1 MTKKMR
7 VGIQGIKTSFHDI
20 AAKKYFKEREI
31 QIVECASFIGLCQ
44 ALRLGEIDCAV
55 MAIENAIAGS
65 ILQNYA
71 LLSEYGFKIT
81 GEVTI
86 PIRMNLMVNPGVL
99 IEDINEIHS
108 HPVAIQQ
115 CEKYLRK
122 FENVQVVAKQDTAR
136 TALEIKNKKQLD
148 TAAIANELTAREF
161 GLEILAKDIQTHKQN
176 YTRFLVLSS
185 NIDVA
190 EDNNKASLEF
200 ELKHEIGS
208 LEYILNVFRLRGINL
223 TKIQSLPV
231 IGKPNKYKFYVD
243 VEFGDKYEYNKTIHQ
258 IKEHVDNLVIM
269 GEYKNGLNN

>member
-20 AAKKYFKEREI
+20 AAKKYFKEVEI
-31 QIVECASFIGLCQ
+31 QVVECTSFTGLCQ
-44 ALRLGEIDCAV
+44 ALRLGKIDCAV

-115 CEKYLRK
+115 CEKYLRR
-122 FENVQVVAKQDTAR
+122 FDNVQVVAKQDTAR

-148 TAAIANELTAREF
+148 TAAIANELTAKEF
-161 GLEILAKDIQTHKQN
+161 GLEILAKDIQTHKKN

-185 NIDVA
+185 TIEVS
-190 EDNNKASLEF
+190 EENNKASLEF

-208 LEYILNVFRLRGINL
+208 LEYILNIFRLRGINL

-231 IGKPNKYKFYVD
+231 IGKPNKYKFYID
-243 VEFGDKYEYNKTIHQ
+243 VEFEDKYEYNKTIHQ
-258 IKEHVDNLVIM
+258 IKEHADNLVII